1 MSPRIILPAW
11 RLARM
16 LKRAS
21 AVAEDSWGD
30 YQVLACVHLTSTAED
45 LYALGTDRYA
55 AVVVRAGGG
64 VGSAAHGTSN
74 LAALIGLVAG
84 VVLVHLTRDGEVR

>member
-1 MSPRIILPAW
+1 MTGVRVLNILGW
-11 RLARM
+11 LLA
-16 LKRAS
+16 
-21 AVAEDSWGD
+21 
-30 YQVLACVHLTSTAED
+30 
-45 LYALGTDRYA
+45 ALGGVSA
-55 AVVVRAGGG
+55 